1 VFNICLFRRELETSY
16 FGEDG
21 KRSPIPG
28 STCFYLSDLEWD
40 LLIARQFKAD
50 MAKFPNLRCSRCT
63 QEFRRKL
70 YEDYHWC
77 KVAKRGYSRPR
88 KIQIT
93 WEPERAGSSTPSN
106 DQETMTSCQPNARW
120 VTTCVICLVNFLIE
134 SLHALQPGRDPDWE
148 NIVQVSP

>member
-1 VFNICLFRRELETSY
+1 LAILLEKVFNICLFRRELETSY

-28 STCFYLSDLEWD
+28 STCSYLSDLEWD

-134 SLHALQPGRDPDWE
+134 SLHALQPGRDPD
-148 NIVQVSP
+148 